1 MNASGRGVLPARL
14 PKASPRTLASS
25 PLGALRSCNDDHQM
39 GNPILA
45 CAPARRFSFR
55 VGPFAD
61 EAPTPPR
68 FRDRAQVGNDETGP
82 SMRPLS
88 STPLTRYSHSRAR
101 IFAALLA
108 DRARQWSV
116 AELTETVPE
125 VSTDAARTTLYL
137 LLADRLVHE
146 SPGHRRMT
154 FHLTDDGAE
163 VLHHFLRQW
172 RTAIPDPRRTTRRT
186 RTNNNPK

>member
-1 MNASGRGVLPARL
+1 MLPAAAFFRL
-14 PKASPRTLASS
+14 DSPKVSPRTLASS
-25 PLGALRSCNDDHQM
+25 RLCAFRSGNDDRLM
-39 GNPILA
+39 GNPMVA
-45 CAPARRFSFR
+45 RAPPRTFSFCLC
-55 VGPFAD
+55 VVVD

-68 FRDRAQVGNDETGP
+68 FRNRARVGNDETGP

-88 STPLTRYSHSRAR
+88 STPLTRYSQSRAR

-108 DRARQWSV
+108 DRARKWSV

-154 FHLTDDGAE
+154 FHLTEDGAE

-172 RTAIPDPRRTTRRT
+172 RTASPDPRRTTRRT
-186 RTNNNPK
+186 GTNNNPK